1 MMMEFVCMFVFA
13 LCLFHRRYIAP
24 DGFFWKDNKNK
35 IVAATI
41 IVSNL

>member
-1 MMMEFVCMFVFA
+1 MMMEYVCMFVFA
-13 LCLFHRRYIAP
+13 VCLFHRWYIAP
-24 DGFFWKDNKNK
+24 DGWFWKDKKNI